1 MARKRKVGRPKGS
14 KKKASKSGAAWHKA
28 MMAAKAAKHGNT
40 SSGVT
45 KRSKRSKKAVT
56 RSASLE
62 LGLLEKIDKKV
73 TRIDRTVNAGHHL
86 ARKAKKAARRA
97 GLSSAFE
104 EAQQSGELY
113 E

>member
-28 MMAAKAAKHGNT
+28 MMAAKAAKHG
-40 SSGVT
+40 
-45 KRSKRSKKAVT
+45 KKKVGRKAKT
-56 RSASLE
+56 PALKSLSNE
-62 LGLLEKIDKKV
+62 LNLLQKIDKKV

-86 ARKAKKAARRA
+86 ARKARKAARRNQF
-97 GLSSAFE
+97 SSAFE
-104 EAQQSGELY
+104 DAERSGELA

>member
-28 MMAAKAAKHGNT
+28 MMAAKAAKHG
-40 SSGVT
+40 
-45 KRSKRSKKAVT
+45 KKVGRKAKT
-56 RSASLE
+56 PALKSLSNE
-62 LGLLEKIDKKV
+62 LNLLQKIDKKV